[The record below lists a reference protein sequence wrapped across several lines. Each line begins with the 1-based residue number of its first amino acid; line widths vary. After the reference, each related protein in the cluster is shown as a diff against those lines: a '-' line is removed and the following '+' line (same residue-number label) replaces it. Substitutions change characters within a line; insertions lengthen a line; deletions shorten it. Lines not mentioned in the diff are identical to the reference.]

1 MQYAAKT
8 HVGLVRQLNEDVYTV
23 DTQLE
28 PYGVAVVADGMG
40 GHLAGEVAS
49 ALALETVLTQFK
61 EQAANEE
68 DPADLV
74 VAAMQSANRAVHERA
89 NSSERLNGMG
99 TTLVACLFDEQ
110 HIYLGH
116 IGDSRGYL
124 YQAGNLRQL
133 TDDHTLVNEL
143 YKSGQITAEEAQH
156 HPQRNIVTRAV
167 GTDSKVQADLL
178 HMEWSAGD
186 ILLLCSDGL
195 TDMVDQ
201 KRLSAI
207 VSGDQTLDAK
217 VDALIDAALASGG
230 HDNITVV
237 AVQNQSERGDAR

>member
-167 GTDSKVQADLL
+167 GTDSKVQADL
-178 HMEWSAGD
+178 
-186 ILLLCSDGL
+186 
-195 TDMVDQ
+195 
-201 KRLSAI
+201 
-207 VSGDQTLDAK
+207 
-217 VDALIDAALASGG
+217 
-230 HDNITVV
+230 
-237 AVQNQSERGDAR
+237 